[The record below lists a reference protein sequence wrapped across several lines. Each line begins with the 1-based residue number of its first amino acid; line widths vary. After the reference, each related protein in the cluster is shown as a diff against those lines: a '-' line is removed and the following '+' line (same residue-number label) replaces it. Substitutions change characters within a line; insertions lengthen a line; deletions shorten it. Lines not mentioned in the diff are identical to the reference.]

1 MHAQENV
8 PCKAG
13 RMHGSS
19 VNDLQYLQAVQRLL
33 FLKKKKKGER
43 QSNKKKPKLKQT
55 ADLITDNYTTINLF
69 IKTK

>member
-1 MHAQENV
+1 MHAQEYV

-33 FLKKKKKGER
+33 FLQKKKKEKDEVT
-43 QSNKKKPKLKQT
+43 KKAQIEKITQT
-55 ADLITDNYTTINLF
+55 LDNRF
-69 IKTK
+69 DH